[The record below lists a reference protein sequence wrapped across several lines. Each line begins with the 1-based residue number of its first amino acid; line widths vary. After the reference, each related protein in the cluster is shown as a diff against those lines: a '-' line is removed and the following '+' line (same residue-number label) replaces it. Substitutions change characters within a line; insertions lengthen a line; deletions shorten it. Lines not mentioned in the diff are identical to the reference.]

1 MISNSLLGIIIP
13 RREPMEIKLNEPWIT
28 SKVRC
33 QNGYAYIDK
42 PFWNAEK
49 QQADHKREYIGKYDG
64 KNFTPNKTF
73 HRLKA
78 EYEESIR
85 RSKPGPVPTDTC
97 LRQFFGATYLLDQ
110 ICDKTGIAAD
120 LGKCFGSLAPQI
132 LSIAYYLI
140 IEEGLPLYRFRRWAN
155 THRHPYG
162 KDIPSQRSSEL
173 FGLILEDPKMKYL
186 KYQAKRHSGKEYL
199 AFDTTSISSYS
210 TLIKQAKYGKNKEG
224 DSLPQIN
231 LALLYGEES
240 MLPVYYRKLAG
251 NITDVKTIE
260 NLVKDVDFLN
270 LEKLKLVLDRGF
282 YSEKNINDL
291 MKHHHK
297 FLIGMK
303 LSLKFVNKRLDDI
316 RDNFV
321 TRFNYNSELKLYIMT
336 LTEVWDYSE
345 ERTRSGEIIHDKRR
359 VYLHFYYND
368 QKATDDKIRFNAML
382 DRLENN
388 LINGSPLPEDEHLYQ
403 KYFSIH
409 ETPVRGKT
417 YSFKE
422 DAIRKAERNYGYFI
436 LMSNGIKDPVEA
448 LKIYR
453 LKDLIEKSFGN
464 LKERLSMRRMSVASE
479 ENFEGKLF
487 VQFISLQL
495 MSYIKKQMDEN
506 GLFKDYTMQSL
517 LDELDTIE
525 YYQQPGKAH
534 HLSEITEK
542 QRKLYEL
549 MQVPAPS

>member
-1 MISNSLLGIIIP
+1 
-13 RREPMEIKLNEPWIT
+13 MEIKLNEPWIT
-28 SKVRC
+28 SPVRC
-33 QNGYAYIDK
+33 QNGYAYIDH

-64 KNFTPNKTF
+64 TTFKPNKTF
-73 HRLKA
+73 LRLKA
-78 EYEESIR
+78 EYE
-85 RSKPGPVPTDTC
+85 RSRLQPKTGPVPTDIC
-97 LRQFFGATYLLDQ
+97 LRQFYGATYLLDQ
-110 ICDKTGIAAD
+110 ISDKTGIAAD

-132 LSIAYYLI
+132 LSIAYYLV
-140 IEEGLPLYRFRRWAN
+140 IEEGMPLYRFRRWSN
-155 THRHPYG
+155 SHKHPYG

-173 FGLILEDPKMKYL
+173 FGLIMEDPKMAYL
-186 KYQAKRHSGKEYL
+186 KYQAKRHSCNEYL

-210 TLIKQAKYGKNKEG
+210 TLIKQARYGKNKEG

-260 NLVKDVDFLN
+260 NLIKDVGFLK
-270 LEKLKLVLDRGF
+270 LEKLKLVMDRGF

-297 FLIGMK
+297 FLIGAK
-303 LSLKFVNKRLDDI
+303 LSLKFVSKRLDSI
-316 RDNFV
+316 RDDFV
-321 TRFNYNSELKLYIMT
+321 TRFNYNSELKLYIMSF
-336 LTEVWDYSE
+336 TEEWDYTE
-345 ERTRSGEIIHDKRR
+345 EKPRSGGIINDKRR
-359 VYLHFYYND
+359 IYLHLYYND
-368 QKATDDKIRFNAML
+368 QKAADDKIRFNAML
-382 DRLENN
+382 DRLEYN
-388 LINGSPLPEDEHLYQ
+388 LINGTPDPEDERLYN
-403 KYFSIH
+403 KYITIH
-409 ETPVRGKT
+409 ETPVRGKS
-417 YSFKE
+417 YSFNE
-422 DAIRKAERNYGYFI
+422 DAIKKAEKNYGYFA
-436 LMSNGIKDPVEA
+436 LMTNGIKDPVEA
-448 LKIYR
+448 LRVYR

-487 VQFISLQL
+487 VQFVALQL

-525 YYQQPGKAH
+525 YYQQPGRAH
-534 HLSEITEK
+534 HLSEITNK

-549 MQVPAPS
+549 MNVPAPS

>member
-1 MISNSLLGIIIP
+1 
-13 RREPMEIKLNEPWIT
+13 MEIKLNEPWI
-28 SKVRC
+28 SGKVRC
-33 QNGYAYIDK
+33 QNGYAYIDNA
-42 PFWNAEK
+42 FWNTEK
-49 QQADHKREYIGKYDG
+49 QQSDHKREYIGKYDG
-64 KNFTPNKTF
+64 TTFTPNKNY
-73 HRLKA
+73 HRLKS
-78 EYEESIR
+78 EYETSLAK
-85 RSKPGPVPTDTC
+85 SKTGPVPTEIC
-97 LRQFFGATYLLDQ
+97 LRQFYGATYLLDR
-110 ICDKTGIAAD
+110 ICDKTGVAAD
-120 LGKCFGSLAPQI
+120 LGKCFGSLASQI

-140 IEEGLPLYRFRRWAN
+140 IEEGLPLYRFHRWGT
-155 THRHPYG
+155 THRHPHG

-173 FGLILEDPKMKYL
+173 FRLITEDAKMAYFKH
-186 KYQAKRHSGKEYL
+186 QAKRHSCKEYL

-260 NLVKDVDFLN
+260 NLVKDVDFLK
-270 LEKLKLVLDRGF
+270 LDKLKLVMDRGF

-297 FLIGMK
+297 FLIGVKM
-303 LSLKFVNKRLDDI
+303 SLKFVSRILDRE
-316 RDNFV
+316 RDDFV
-321 TRFNYNSELKLYIMT
+321 TRFNYNSELKLYIKSF
-336 LTEVWDYSE
+336 TEEWDYTEKKS
-345 ERTRSGEIIHDKRR
+345 RSGETVNGKRR
-359 VYLHFYYND
+359 IYLHIYYND
-368 QKATDDKIRFNAML
+368 QKATDDKNRFNAML

-388 LINGSPLPEDEHLYQ
+388 LINGTPDPADEKLYQ
-403 KYFSIH
+403 KYFVIS
-409 ETPVRGKT
+409 ETPVRGTT

-422 DAIRKAERNYGYFI
+422 DAIRKAEKNYGYFV

-448 LKIYR
+448 LRIYR

-487 VQFISLQL
+487 VQFVALQL
-495 MSYIKKQMDEN
+495 MSYIKRQMDVN
-506 GLFKDYTMQSL
+506 GLFNDYTMQSL
-517 LDELDTIE
+517 LDELDVIE

-542 QRKLYEL
+542 QCKLYEL
-549 MQVPAPS
+549 MDVYVPT

>member
-1 MISNSLLGIIIP
+1 
-13 RREPMEIKLNEPWIT
+13 MELKINEPWIT

-42 PFWNAEK
+42 PFWNSEK
-49 QQADHKREYIGKYDG
+49 QCADHKHEYIGKYDG
-64 KNFTPNKTF
+64 EAFTPNKTY

-78 EYEESIR
+78 EYEQSLITP
-85 RSKPGPVPTDTC
+85 KTGPVPTEVC
-97 LRQFFGATYLLDQ
+97 LRQFYGSTYLLNE

-132 LSIAYYLI
+132 MSVAYYLVL
-140 IEEGLPLYRFRRWAN
+140 EEGQPMYRFHKWCI

-162 KDIPSQRSSEL
+162 KDITSQRSSEL
-173 FGLILEDPKMKYL
+173 FGLILEDPKMTYL
-186 KYQAKRHSGKEYL
+186 KHQAKRHSVDEYL

-260 NLVKDVDFLN
+260 NLLKDVDFLK
-270 LEKLKLVLDRGF
+270 LEKLKLVMDRGF

-297 FLIGMK
+297 FLIGARF
-303 LSLKFVNKRLDDI
+303 SLNLVSNRLNKI
-316 RDNFV
+316 RDDFV
-321 TRFNYNSELKLYIMT
+321 TRINYNSELKLYVMSF
-336 LTEVWDYSE
+336 TEEWEYTE
-345 ERTRSGEIIHDKRR
+345 EKPRSGEVITDKRR
-359 VYLHFYYND
+359 IYLHFYYND

-388 LINGSPLPEDEHLYQ
+388 LVNGTPDPEDAKLYQ
-403 KYFSIH
+403 KYFTIH
-409 ETPVRGKT
+409 ETPVRGKV
-417 YSFKE
+417 YSFNE
-422 DAIRKAERNYGYFI
+422 DAIRKAERNYGYFA
-436 LMSNGIKDPVEA
+436 LMTNGVKDPVEA
-448 LKIYR
+448 LRIYR

-487 VQFISLQL
+487 VQFIALQL
-495 MSYIKKQMDEN
+495 MSYIKKQMDKN
-506 GLFKDYTMQSL
+506 GLFSDYTMQSL
-517 LDELDTIE
+517 LDELDVIE

-534 HLSEITEK
+534 HLSEITNK

-549 MQVPAPS
+549 MEVPVPT

>member
-1 MISNSLLGIIIP
+1 
-13 RREPMEIKLNEPWIT
+13 MEIKLDEPWIT
-28 SKVRC
+28 GKVRC

-42 PFWNAEK
+42 AFWNSEK
-49 QQADHKREYIGKYDG
+49 QQSDHKREYIGKYDG
-64 KNFTPNKTF
+64 KTFSPNKTF
-73 HRLKA
+73 HRLKN
-78 EYEESIR
+78 EYETALIG
-85 RSKPGPVPTDTC
+85 SKTGPVPTDIC
-97 LRQFFGATYLLDQ
+97 LRQFYGATYLLDQ

-132 LSIAYYLI
+132 LSVAYYLI
-140 IEEGLPLYRFRRWAN
+140 IEEAMPLYRFRRWSN

-162 KDIPSQRSSEL
+162 KDITSQRSSEL
-173 FGLILEDPKMKYL
+173 FGLILEDPKMTYL
-186 KYQAKRHSGKEYL
+186 KHQAKRHSVDEYL

-260 NLVKDVDFLN
+260 NLVKDVDFLK
-270 LEKLKLVLDRGF
+270 LEKLKLVMDRGF

-297 FLIGMK
+297 FLIGVK
-303 LSLKFVNKRLDDI
+303 LSLKLVSNHLDSMRSD
-316 RDNFV
+316 FV
-321 TRFNYNSELKLYIMT
+321 TRFNYNSELKLYVMSC
-336 LTEVWDYSE
+336 TEEWDYTE
-345 ERTRSGEIIHDKRR
+345 EKPRSGEIINDKRR
-359 VYLHFYYND
+359 IYLHFYYND

-382 DRLENN
+382 DRLEYN
-388 LINGSPLPEDEHLYQ
+388 LINGTPDPEDERLYQ
-403 KYFSIH
+403 KYMIIH

-422 DAIRKAERNYGYFI
+422 DAIRKAERNYGYFA

-448 LKIYR
+448 LRIYR

-487 VQFISLQL
+487 VQFVALQL
-495 MSYIKKQMDEN
+495 MSYIKRQMDEN
-506 GLFKDYTMQSL
+506 GLFNNYTMQSL

-525 YYQQPGKAH
+525 YHQQPGKTH
-534 HLSEITEK
+534 HLSEITQK

-549 MQVPAPS
+549 MDVPAPR

>member
-1 MISNSLLGIIIP
+1 
-13 RREPMEIKLNEPWIT
+13 MELAINEPWIT

-33 QNGYAYIDK
+33 QNGYVYIDNA
-42 PFWNAEK
+42 FWNSEK
-49 QQADHKREYIGKYDG
+49 QQSDHKREYIGKYDG
-64 KNFTPNKTF
+64 EKFTPNKTYF
-73 HRLKA
+73 RLQS
-78 EYEESIR
+78 EYEQSLTA
-85 RSKPGPVPTDTC
+85 SKTGPVPTDIC
-97 LRQFFGATYLLDQ
+97 LRQFYGATYLLDQ
-110 ICDKTGIAAD
+110 ISSKTGISAD
-120 LGKCFGSLAPQI
+120 LGRCFGSMAGQI

-140 IEEGLPLYRFRRWAN
+140 LEEGMPLYRFHKWGM

-173 FGLILEDPKMKYL
+173 FGLITEGAKMDYFKR
-186 KYQAKRHSGKEYL
+186 QAKRHGLNEYL

-210 TLIKQAKYGKNKEG
+210 NLIKQVKYGKNKDG
-224 DSLPQIN
+224 DPLPQIN

-260 NLVKDVDFLN
+260 NLLKDVDFLK
-270 LEKLKLVLDRGF
+270 LEKLKLVMDRGF

-297 FLIGMK
+297 FLIGAK
-303 LSLKFVNKRLDDI
+303 TSLKIVSNRLDKI
-316 RDNFV
+316 RADFV
-321 TRFNYNSELKLYIMT
+321 TRFNYNSELKLYVMSF
-336 LTEVWDYSE
+336 TEEWDYSE
-345 ERTRSGEIIHDKRR
+345 EKPRSGETVTDKRR

-368 QKATDDKIRFNAML
+368 QKATDDKARFNAML

-388 LINGSPLPEDEHLYQ
+388 LINGTPDPADEKLYQ
-403 KYFSIH
+403 KYFVIS
-409 ETPVRGKT
+409 ETPVRGVT

-422 DAIRKAERNYGYFI
+422 DAIRKAEKNYGYFV

-448 LKIYR
+448 LRIYR

-487 VQFISLQL
+487 VQFVALQL
-495 MSYIKKQMDEN
+495 MSYIKRQMDLN
-506 GLFKDYTMQSL
+506 GLFNDYTMQSL
-517 LDELDTIE
+517 LDELDVIE

-549 MQVPAPS
+549 MDVYAPT

>member
-1 MISNSLLGIIIP
+1 
-13 RREPMEIKLNEPWIT
+13 MEIKLDEPWIT
-28 SKVRC
+28 GKVRC

-42 PFWNAEK
+42 AFWNTDK
-49 QQADHKREYIGKYDG
+49 QQSDHKREYIGKYDG
-64 KNFTPNKTF
+64 TTFIPNKTF

-78 EYEESIR
+78 EYECELTGSR
-85 RSKPGPVPTDTC
+85 TGPIPTDIC
-97 LRQFFGATYLLDQ
+97 LRQFYGATYLLDQ
-110 ICDKTGIAAD
+110 ISAKTGIAAD
-120 LGKCFGSLAPQI
+120 LGKCFGSLASQI
-132 LSIAYYLI
+132 LSIAYFLI
-140 IEEGLPLYRFRRWAN
+140 IEEGMPLYRFGRWAN
-155 THRHPYG
+155 THKHPYG

-173 FGLILEDPKMKYL
+173 FGLIMEDPKMSYF
-186 KYQAKRHSGKEYL
+186 KYQAKRHLSKEYL

-260 NLVKDVDFLN
+260 NLIKDVDFLK
-270 LEKLKLVLDRGF
+270 LEKLKLVMDRGF
-282 YSEKNINDL
+282 YSAKNINDL

-297 FLIGMK
+297 FLIGVK
-303 LSLKFVNKRLDDI
+303 LSLKFVNARLDEI
-316 RDNFV
+316 RDDFV
-321 TRFNYNSELKLYIMT
+321 TRFNYNSELKLYIMSF
-336 LTEVWDYSE
+336 TEEWDYTE
-345 ERTRSGEIIHDKRR
+345 EKTRTGEIINDKRR

-368 QKATDDKIRFNAML
+368 QKATDDKNRFNAML
-382 DRLENN
+382 DRLEYN
-388 LINGSPLPEDEHLYQ
+388 LVNGTPDPEDERLYQ
-403 KYFSIH
+403 KYFMIH
-409 ETPVRGKT
+409 ETPVRRKT

-422 DAIRKAERNYGYFI
+422 DAIRKAERNYGYFA

-448 LKIYR
+448 LRIYR

-464 LKERLSMRRMSVASE
+464 LKERLSMRRMSVSSE

-487 VQFISLQL
+487 VQFVALQL
-495 MSYIKKQMDEN
+495 MSYIKRQMDEN
-506 GLFKDYTMQSL
+506 GLFNDYSMQTL

-542 QRKLYEL
+542 QRKLYEF
-549 MQVPAPS
+549 MQVPVPR